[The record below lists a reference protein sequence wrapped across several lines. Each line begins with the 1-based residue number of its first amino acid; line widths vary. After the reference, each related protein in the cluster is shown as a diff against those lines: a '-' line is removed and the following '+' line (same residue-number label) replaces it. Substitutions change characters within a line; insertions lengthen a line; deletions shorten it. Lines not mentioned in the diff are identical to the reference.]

1 MGGCIEKD
9 EFTEQRE
16 KLNSQIDGVKSKI
29 DGIRNG
35 NDLRN
40 RQSELYK
47 DIEKAVNELIDGAE
61 YEDEFYKQILDKMVI
76 VDKNTIDLYLNILPE
91 KWRFSVSKTIE
102 PICEKSKD
110 ETQVPIS
117 VNKPFSSG

>member
-1 MGGCIEKD
+1 MSGCPAQKLKKQIEELSEKHEKLLELYMGGCIEKD
-9 EFTEQRE
+9 EFTKQRE

-61 YEDEFYKQILDKMVI
+61 YEDEFYKQILDKMVF
-76 VDKNTIDLYLNILPE
+76 VDKNTIDLYLNIFPE
-91 KWRFSVSKTIE
+91 
-102 PICEKSKD
+102 
-110 ETQVPIS
+110 
-117 VNKPFSSG
+117 